1 MADRYWVGGT
11 GSWTTSGTTNWSA
24 TSGGAAGA
32 SAPTAADNAI
42 FNVNSNTGTGAFT
55 VTLTG
60 SRVCL
65 DLTITGLDGV
75 LTLDGSGDLTISG
88 SLSVVG
94 ATLPLF
100 TYTAAT
106 TFNATTTGKTVT
118 TNGAT
123 FTGNVTFNGVGGG
136 WTLGSSLTTSGN
148 VTVING
154 TFSTSASN
162 YAVTAT
168 IFNSSNSNTRTIS
181 LNNSTITLSSNGTPW
196 MIQATTGLTF
206 NRGNSLINLTGLS
219 GPTFEGGGLT
229 YWNVTFIASSSSGTC
244 SINGANIYNN
254 LTITAQSTTP
264 QAAWVEFD
272 SNQTITG
279 TLSVNSGATAIY
291 RVFLRPTTDGT
302 ARTITAAAVS
312 LTDVDFE
319 DITAAGAASPFTGTR
334 LGNCD
339 GNTNITFPAAKT
351 VYFRQTGSANW
362 GDANSWSA
370 TSGGAAAV
378 TNFPLAQDTAVFPA
392 ATYPATASTVT
403 INGVYNIGTID
414 MSLRTSNTMMLTNA
428 ANIIYFH
435 GNWING
441 TGTLQ
446 STGTSNIFAKGRR
459 TQQITSAGIA
469 FSASSILIQDNFT
482 GTVQL
487 QDNLTASGNY
497 RLDTGTLS
505 LNGKNL
511 TTVNFSTNTIST
523 RAIVF
528 AASEKIVL
536 TGTGTVWSSHVS
548 DTNLT
553 ITGTAVV
560 DLNNNTAA
568 SRTVATGAGAG
579 VASSLISFNILSGT
593 GIVSILAGAADN
605 IKSLDFTGFA
615 GTWNSTS
622 TGKIYGNLTLAT
634 GMTLTASTSVMTF
647 AATSGTQ
654 TITSNGKTID
664 FPITISGGGTVTCAD
679 ALTLGSTRA
688 LTFSLGT
695 LKLKSGV
702 TNTVGSFV
710 TSGTTLKYL
719 QSSTAGTQATL
730 SDASGTIIATYLSV
744 QDSAATGGATW
755 TATDITNVNA
765 GNNSGWTFASNGN
778 FFFMFN

>member
-1 MADRYWVGGT
+1 MADRYWVLGT
-11 GSWTTSGTTNWSA
+11 GSWDSTTTTNWSA
-24 TSGGAAGA
+24 TSGGAGGA
-32 SAPTAADNAI
+32 SVPTAADNVI
-42 FNVNSNTGTGAFT
+42 FNVNSNVTTTAFT
-55 VTLTG
+55 VTMANNP
-60 SRVCL
+60 RVCL

-75 LTLDGSGDLTISG
+75 LTLAGSIGLTISG

-100 TYTAAT
+100 THTGAT

-123 FTGNVTFNGVGGG
+123 FTGNIIFNGVGGE
-136 WTLGSSLTTSGN
+136 WTLGSSLTTPN
-148 VTVING
+148 TVTVTNG

-162 YAVTAT
+162 YAVTANN
-168 IFNSSNSNTRTIS
+168 FSSDNSNTRTIS
-181 LNNSTITLSSNGTPW
+181 LNNSTITLSSSASAWSATT
-196 MIQATTGLTF
+196 TTGLTF
-206 NRGNSLINLTGLS
+206 NRGNSLINCTSLIA
-219 GPTFEGGGLT
+219 PAFAGGGLT
-229 YWNVTFIASSSSGTC
+229 YWNVTFIAANIAST
-244 SINGANIYNN
+244 IQITGANTFNN
-254 LTITAQSTTP
+254 LTVTAQSTTP
-264 QAAWVEFD
+264 EDSWVEFD

-279 TLSVNSGATAIY
+279 TLTVNSGATAIY
-291 RVFLRPTTDGT
+291 RVFLKSNIEGT

-312 LTDVDFE
+312 LTDVDFQ

-334 LGNCD
+334 LGDCD
-339 GNTNITFPAAKT
+339 GNTNITFPVAKT

-403 INGVYNIGTID
+403 INGRYNIGTVD
-414 MSLRTSNTMMLTNA
+414 MSLRTTNTMTLTNLT
-428 ANIIYFH
+428 NIIYIF

-441 TGTLQ
+441 TGSLQ
-446 STGTSNIFAKGRR
+446 STASGTLLFWGRR
-459 TQQITSAGIA
+459 TQQITSAGIS
-469 FSASSILIQDNFT
+469 FSVNQGITQNNFT

-487 QDNLTASGNY
+487 QDNLTIGGLY
-497 RLDTGTLS
+497 TLTLGTLS
-505 LNGKNL
+505 LNSKTL
-511 TTVNFSTNTIST
+511 TVGTFNTTNSNT

-536 TGTGTVWSSHVS
+536 TGTGTVWTTVT

-560 DLNNNTAA
+560 DLNNNTATA
-568 SRTVATGAGAG
+568 RTISLSNGN
-579 VASSLISFNILSGT
+579 SSLISFNVLSGT
-593 GIVSILAGAADN
+593 GNVSVLNGAGDSL
-605 IKSLDFTGFA
+605 KSLDFTGFA
-615 GTWNSTS
+615 GTWTATS
-622 TGKIYGNLTLAT
+622 TGNIYGNLTLAT
-634 GMTLTASTSVMTF
+634 GMTLTASANAMTF

-654 TITSNGKTID
+654 TITSSGKTID
-664 FPITISGGGTVTCAD
+664 FPITISGGGTATCAD

-702 TNTVGSFV
+702 TSTVGSFV

-719 QSSTAGTQATL
+719 QSSTPGTQATL
-730 SDASGTIIATYLSV
+730 SDASGTNTATYLFV

-755 TATDITNVNA
+755 TATDATNVNA
-765 GNNSGWTFASNGN
+765 GNNSGWNFGATPGN
-778 FFFMFN
+778 FFFLFN